1 MKNLL
6 FVLQI
11 SFLQAEEDCVKDLNI
26 LYDKEMDKQ
35 ADLLEIKVSGTGTN
49 FFLNK

>member
-1 MKNLL
+1 MKKLL

-11 SFLQAEEDCVKDLNI
+11 SFLHAEENCVKDLNI

-35 ADLLEIKVSGTGTN
+35 ADLLHIKVSGMGKD
-49 FFLNK
+49 FYFLR

>member
-1 MKNLL
+1 MKKLL

-11 SFLQAEEDCVKDLNI
+11 SLLQAEEDCVKDLNI

-35 ADLLEIKVSGTGTN
+35 ADLLHIKVSGIGN
-49 FFLNK
+49 DFYFLR